1 MRCRLPFRCERS
13 GPWRSLFDSRLFPTF
28 ACFVNSSFF
37 SKFRSS
43 SPSALSPEC
52 WKYTSIE
59 KFYYSALII
68 SSTVSAWRIKSHVS
82 NSFNLCDSLEVH
94 SETAKEVSLCI
105 TLTNFLP
112 FSHSNG
118 KITFLIARI
127 VLRFFRFLLPPP
139 PLLTQKKLS
148 DYPKDCIMRI
158 MCFFFLSESKL
169 RNAKRANKFCLIK
182 CSLVAT

>member
-68 SSTVSAWRIKSHVS
+68 SSTVYAWRIKSQVS
-82 NSFNLCDSLEVH
+82 NSFKLCDSLEVH
-94 SETAKEVSLCI
+94 SEMAKEVSLCI
-105 TLTNFLP
+105 ILTNFLP

-139 PLLTQKKLS
+139 PLLTFLITQKKLS
-148 DYPKDCIMRI
+148 DYPEDCIMRI
-158 MCFFFLSESKL
+158 MCFFFCQKVNFKMQNVQTSFALS
-169 RNAKRANKFCLIK
+169 NA
-182 CSLVAT
+182 V